1 MRAHDAS
8 DRKAQLRST
17 AHTWGSHRG
26 MTRKLYKKSVPR
38 IPPNRPS
45 VYRPIFVRRQW
56 RRFMLYLRDK
66 RGHGQQHE
74 VGYREWR
81 GDA

>member
-17 AHTWGSHRG
+17 AQTWGSHRG